1 MAIIVVIV
9 AIIVVARLLKTINGW
24 ISEPYHHRH
33 LLQVIT
39 KYVVYPFLAQS
50 TDKTMIGFEQSFL
63 FLVIS

>member
-24 ISEPYHHRH
+24 ISEPYHHWR
-33 LLQVIT
+33 LQVIT
-39 KYVVYPFLAQS
+39 KYVVYPFLTQS